1 MSETLWDSGP
11 RLWDD
16 GLGQWWD
23 SASSEDII
31 HGGAAFLRPWRPD
44 YTKQREERGITERQ
58 KQAAK
63 LIESAASLKWQDDAL
78 RLAIDAFDAA
88 EQEGED
94 EGIFFALI
102 DIYQVNAA
110 LAIEWINTTRK
121 RWLFLQNQNAIAVLL
136 LT

>member
-1 MSETLWDSGP
+1 MTTIWDNGATT
-11 RLWDD
+11 WDN
-16 GLGQWWD
+16 GATTWD
-23 SASSEDII
+23 AATSSEDII

-110 LAIEWINTTRK
+110 LAIEWINTTRE